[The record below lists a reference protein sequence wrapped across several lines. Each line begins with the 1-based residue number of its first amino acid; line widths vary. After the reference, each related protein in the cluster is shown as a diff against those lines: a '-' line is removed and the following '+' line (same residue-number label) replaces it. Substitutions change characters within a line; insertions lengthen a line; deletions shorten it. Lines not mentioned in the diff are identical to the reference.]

1 MIKED
6 ASLAELIDITV
17 PDIGDYKNVLIID
30 VAVKPGDEI
39 KQEATLVTLETDK
52 AAMDIP
58 STHSGIV
65 KSVYVQLNG
74 KVSQGDKII
83 SLEIEGS
90 DSKPAAAEAKP
101 PAKPA
106 ESSTPAAVQPA
117 PTIAPVTP
125 APVLAIPS
133 ADVYAGPATRRVAR
147 ELGVDLTKV
156 VGTGRKNRI
165 MSSDVFQFVKN
176 VMTGQTSLPGVNTG
190 GGLSVAPDLEIDF
203 TKFGAIETKPLLRIK
218 KLTAANLHR
227 NWVKIPHV
235 TQFEETDVTE
245 LELFRQENQVEA
257 QKRNLKLTPLVF
269 IIKAVVSALK
279 AYPQFNASLS
289 KNGEELI
296 LKKYINVGVAV
307 DTPNGLVV
315 PVVKQADTK
324 SLFDL
329 AEELGVLSQ
338 KARDGKLTGQE
349 MQGGCFSIS
358 SLGGIG
364 GTMFT
369 PIINAPELA
378 ILGISKTQIKP
389 VWDEKTNSFVPRKM
403 LPLSL
408 SYDHRVIDGA
418 EAARFIVHL
427 AKQLQDIR
435 KLLL

>member
-1 MIKED
+1 M
-6 ASLAELIDITV
+6 AELIDITV

-83 SLEIEGS
+83 SIEIASSADSGS
-90 DSKPAAAEAKP
+90 KTTEEPKVTKSESPKPEANQSAPAAITAAAQP
-101 PAKPA
+101 Q
-106 ESSTPAAVQPA
+106 SS
-117 PTIAPVTP
+117 APVSNNI
-125 APVLAIPS
+125 IPS

-176 VMTGQTSLPGVNTG
+176 IMTGQASMPGMNTG
-190 GGLSVAPDLEIDF
+190 GGLSVAPDLDIDF
-203 TKFGAIETKPLLRIK
+203 TKFGAVENKPLLRIK

-245 LELFRQENQVEA
+245 LELFRQENQAEA

-279 AYPQFNASLS
+279 TYPQFNASLS

-329 AEELGVLSQ
+329 AEELGMLSQ

-378 ILGISKTQIKP
+378 ILGVSKTQIKP

>member
-106 ESSTPAAVQPA
+106 ESITPAAVQPA

>member
-1 MIKED
+1 M
-6 ASLAELIDITV
+6 AELIDIIV

-83 SLEIEGS
+83 SLEITSSADS
-90 DSKPAAAEAKP
+90 DSKKTEEPKSTKTESPKSEAAKP
-101 PAKPA
+101 
-106 ESSTPAAVQPA
+106 ETNQPA
-117 PTIAPVTP
+117 PAVVMAQSQSSAPVS
-125 APVLAIPS
+125 IPS
-133 ADVYAGPATRRVAR
+133 AEVYAGPATRRVAR

-156 VGTGRKNRI
+156 AGTGRKNRI

-176 VMTGQTSLPGVNTG
+176 IMTGQASMPGINTG
-190 GGLSVAPDLEIDF
+190 NGLSVAPDLDIDF
-203 TKFGAIETKPLLRIK
+203 TKFGAIESKPLLRIK

-245 LELFRQENQVEA
+245 LEIFRQENQVEA

-378 ILGISKTQIKP
+378 ILGVSKTQIKP

>member
-1 MIKED
+1 M
-6 ASLAELIDITV
+6 V
-17 PDIGDYKNVLIID
+17 PDIGDYKNVLVID
-30 VAVKPGDEI
+30 LAVKVGDEI
-39 KQEATLVTLETDK
+39 KKEDTLITLETDK

-58 STHSGIV
+58 STHAGII
-65 KSVYVQLNG
+65 KSVSVKAND

-83 SLEIEGS
+83 SLEVAEKEDRRQDAKIQQS
-90 DSKPAAAEAKP
+90 QQTASVVPA
-101 PAKPA
+101 PAPIKA
-106 ESSTPAAVQPA
+106 QQVTSSPA
-117 PTIAPVTP
+117 PTT
-125 APVLAIPS
+125 LTTGE
-133 ADVYAGPATRRVAR
+133 VYAGPATRRVAR
-147 ELGVDLTKV
+147 ELGVDLSKV
-156 VGTGRKNRI
+156 SGTGRKNRI
-165 MSSDVFQFVKN
+165 VSADVFQYVKAI
-176 VMTGQTSLPGVNTG
+176 MTGQSNVPGGNTG
-190 GGLSVAPDLEIDF
+190 SSLSIAPDPDIDF
-203 TKFGAIETKPLLRIK
+203 SKFGAIESKPLLRIK

-245 LELFRQENQVEA
+245 LEAFRQDNQAEA
-257 QKRNLKLTPLVF
+257 QKRGLKLTPLVF

-296 LKKYINVGVAV
+296 YKKYINVGVAV

-315 PVVKQADTK
+315 PVVKQADSK

-329 AEELGVLSQ
+329 AYELGVLSQ
-338 KARDGKLTGQE
+338 KAREGKLIGQD

-378 ILGISKTQIKP
+378 ILGVSKTQIKP
-389 VWDEKTNSFVPRKM
+389 VWDEGTNSFVPKKM

>member
-1 MIKED
+1 MSNI
-6 ASLAELIDITV
+6 IDIIV
-17 PDIGDYKNVLIID
+17 PDIGDYKNVVIIE

-52 AAMDIP
+52 AAMEIP

-65 KSVYVQLNG
+65 KSVYVNLNG

-83 SLEIEGS
+83 SLEIAEPA
-90 DSKPAAAEAKP
+90 DKPKTDPVVPIP
-101 PAKPA
+101 P
-106 ESSTPAAVQPA
+106 V
-117 PTIAPVTP
+117 APVAQVVASSFAPVP
-125 APVLAIPS
+125 APVVINTLPVVAPVIS
-133 ADVYAGPATRRVAR
+133 TAEVYAGPATRRVAR

-176 VMTGQTSLPGVNTG
+176 IMTGQASLAGINTG
-190 GGLSVAPDLEIDF
+190 SGLSVAPDLDIDF
-203 TKFGAIETKPLLRIK
+203 TKFGAIESKPLLRIK

-245 LELFRQENQVEA
+245 LEIFRQENQAEA
-257 QKRNLKLTPLVF
+257 QKRHLKLTPLVF

-329 AEELGVLSQ
+329 AQELGVLSQ
-338 KARDGKLTGQE
+338 KAREGKLTGQD
-349 MQGGCFSIS
+349 MQGGCFTIS

-389 VWDEKTNSFVPRKM
+389 VWDEQTNKFVPRKM

>member
-1 MIKED
+1 MTE
-6 ASLAELIDITV
+6 LTNLIDITV
-17 PDIGDYKNVLIID
+17 PDIGDYKNVLVIE
-30 VAVKPGDEI
+30 VAVKAGDQI
-39 KQEATLVTLETDK
+39 KKDATLITLETDK

-58 STHSGIV
+58 STHAGIV
-65 KSVYVQLNG
+65 KSVYVKLND
-74 KVSQGDKII
+74 KLSQGDKVI
-83 SLEIEGS
+83 SLEI
-90 DSKPAAAEAKP
+90 AEAVPASAIESQKQEAKQEPKQEKP
-101 PAKPA
+101 QETAPKA
-106 ESSTPAAVQPA
+106 EQKKLESVSSV
-117 PTIAPVTP
+117 VMNH
-125 APVLAIPS
+125 

-165 MSSDVFQFVKN
+165 VSTDVFQFVKAI
-176 VMTGQTSLPGVNTG
+176 MTGQSSLPGVNSG
-190 GGLSVAPDLEIDF
+190 SGLSVAPDLDIDF
-203 TKFGAIETKPLLRIK
+203 TKFGEIESKPLLRIK

-245 LELFRQENQVEA
+245 LELFRQDNQAEA

-289 KNGEELI
+289 KNGEDLI

-329 AEELGVLSQ
+329 AQELGVLSQ
-338 KARDGKLTGQE
+338 KAREGKLTGQE

-389 VWDEKTNSFVPRKM
+389 VWDEKTGSFVPRKM

>member
-1 MIKED
+1 MNI
-6 ASLAELIDITV
+6 IDIIV
-17 PDIGDYKNVLIID
+17 PDIGEYKNVLVIEL
-30 VAVKPGDEI
+30 AVKPGDVV
-39 KQEATLVTLETDK
+39 KKEATLITLETDK

-65 KSVYVQLNG
+65 KSVYVSLNS
-74 KVSQGDKII
+74 KVSKGDKII
-83 SLEIEGS
+83 SLEL
-90 DSKPAAAEAKP
+90 
-101 PAKPA
+101 
-106 ESSTPAAVQPA
+106 ESSELESSVIPVEIKPEIKPEILKTNL
-117 PTIAPVTP
+117 TISSD
-125 APVLAIPS
+125 I
-133 ADVYAGPATRRVAR
+133 YAGPATRRVAR

-156 VGTGRKNRI
+156 MGTGRKNRI
-165 MSSDVFQFVKN
+165 VSSDVFQFVKAI
-176 VMTGQTSLPGVNTG
+176 MTGQSALPGVNSG
-190 GGLSVAPDLEIDF
+190 SGLFVAPDVDIDF
-203 TKFGAIETKPLLRIK
+203 TKFGAVESKPLSRIK

-235 TQFEETDVTE
+235 TQFEESDVTE
-245 LELFRQENQVEA
+245 LELFRQENQAEA

-289 KNGEELI
+289 KNGEDLI
-296 LKKYINVGVAV
+296 FKKYINVGVAV

-329 AEELGVLSQ
+329 ASDLGILSQ
-338 KARDGKLTGQE
+338 KAREGKLTGQD

-364 GTMFT
+364 GTLFT
-369 PIINAPELA
+369 PIINAPEVA

-389 VWDEKTNSFVPRKM
+389 VWDDKTGSFVPRKC

-418 EAARFIVHL
+418 EAARFIVHV

>member
-1 MIKED
+1 MIIE
-6 ASLAELIDITV
+6 
-17 PDIGDYKNVLIID
+17 

-39 KQEATLVTLETDK
+39 KQEATLITLETDK

-58 STHSGIV
+58 STHAGIV
-65 KSVYVQLNG
+65 KSVYVNLNG

-83 SLEIEGS
+83 SLEIAEPA
-90 DSKPAAAEAKP
+90 DKPKSQASEPVAT
-101 PAKPA
+101 PA
-106 ESSTPAAVQPA
+106 PAAVVAPA
-117 PTIAPVTP
+117 PTTTTSPVISSPPAAPDKP
-125 APVLAIPS
+125 IISS
-133 ADVYAGPATRRVAR
+133 ADIYAGPATRRVAR

-156 VGTGRKNRI
+156 TGTGRKNRI
-165 MSSDVFQFVKN
+165 VSSDVFQFVKN
-176 VMTGQTSLPGVNTG
+176 IMTGQTSIPGVNTG
-190 GGLSVAPDLEIDF
+190 GGLSVAPDLDIDF
-203 TKFGAIETKPLLRIK
+203 TKFGAIESKPLLRIK

-245 LELFRQENQVEA
+245 LEIFRQENQAEA

-289 KNGEELI
+289 KNGEDLI

-329 AEELGVLSQ
+329 AEELGALSQ
-338 KARDGKLTGQE
+338 KAREGKLTGQD
-349 MQGGCFSIS
+349 MQGGCFTIS

-389 VWDEKTNSFVPRKM
+389 VWDENTNGFVPRKM

>member
-1 MIKED
+1 
-6 ASLAELIDITV
+6 LTQLIDIFV
-17 PDIGDYKNVLIID
+17 PDIGDYKNVAVIEI
-30 VAVKPGDEI
+30 AVKPGDEI
-39 KQEATLVTLETDK
+39 KQEATLITLETDK

-58 STHSGIV
+58 STHAGIV
-65 KSVYVQLNG
+65 KSVYVNLNG

-83 SLEIEGS
+83 SLEIS
-90 DSKPAAAEAKP
+90 APDSKPVVSQKPEA
-101 PAKPA
+101 
-106 ESSTPAAVQPA
+106 V
-117 PTIAPVTP
+117 IAPVSAPVVASVPAAAPAAAP
-125 APVLAIPS
+125 APIMSFSEVH
-133 ADVYAGPATRRVAR
+133 AGPATRRVAR
-147 ELGVDLTKV
+147 ELGVDLSKV
-156 VGTGRKNRI
+156 SGTGRKNRI
-165 MSSDVFQFVKN
+165 MSSDVFQFVKSI
-176 VMTGQTSLPGVNTG
+176 MTGQTNIPGVNTG
-190 GGLSVAPDLEIDF
+190 SGLTVAPDLDIDF
-203 TKFGAIETKPLLRIK
+203 TKFGDVESKPLLRIK

-245 LELFRQENQVEA
+245 LELFRQENQAEA

-279 AYPQFNASLS
+279 AFPQFNASLS
-289 KNGEELI
+289 KNGEDLI

-329 AEELGVLSQ
+329 AHELAILSQ
-338 KARDGKLTGQE
+338 KAREGKLTGQD
-349 MQGGCFSIS
+349 MQGGCFTIS

-389 VWDEKTNSFVPRKM
+389 VWNETTNSFVPRKM

>member
-1 MIKED
+1 M
-6 ASLAELIDITV
+6 SQLIDILV
-17 PDIGDYKNVLIID
+17 PDIGDYKNVLVIE

-39 KQEATLVTLETDK
+39 KQDATLITLETDK
-52 AAMDIP
+52 AAMEIP
-58 STHSGIV
+58 STHAGVV
-65 KSVYVQLNG
+65 KAVYVNLNA

-83 SLEIEGS
+83 SLEIAVPVAVAVS
-90 DSKPAAAEAKP
+90 APAPSQAVNQPEKSEAK
-101 PAKPA
+101 
-106 ESSTPAAVQPA
+106 QPEVVVVSHQQPQCA
-117 PTIAPVTP
+117 TE
-125 APVLAIPS
+125 
-133 ADVYAGPATRRVAR
+133 VYAGPATRRVAR

-156 VGTGRKNRI
+156 IGTGRKNRI
-165 MSSDVFQFVKN
+165 VSSDVFQFVKAI
-176 VMTGQTSLPGVNTG
+176 MTGQASFSGVNMGT
-190 GGLSVAPDLEIDF
+190 GLSVAPDLDIDF
-203 TKFGAIETKPLLRIK
+203 TKFGAVETKPLLRIK

-245 LELFRQENQVEA
+245 LEIFRQENQAEA
-257 QKRNLKLTPLVF
+257 LKRNLKLTPLVF

-329 AEELGVLSQ
+329 ADDLTVLSQ
-338 KARDGKLTGQE
+338 KARDGKLTGQD
-349 MQGGCFSIS
+349 MQGGCFTIS

-389 VWDEKTNSFVPRKM
+389 VWDDKINSFIPRKM